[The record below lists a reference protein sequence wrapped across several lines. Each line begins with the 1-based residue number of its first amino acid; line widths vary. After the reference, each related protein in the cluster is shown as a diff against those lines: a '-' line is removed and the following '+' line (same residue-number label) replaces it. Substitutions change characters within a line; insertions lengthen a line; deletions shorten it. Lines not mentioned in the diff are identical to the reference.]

1 MELIIEKQ
9 RLLFNSN
16 TTKDIDFRISQ
27 LKKLRELI
35 ESYES
40 QLNAAIYNDFRKSA
54 FDTYSCETAI
64 LYAEID
70 DAIRHVKQWSKIQ
83 KVKTNLLNFP
93 ARSYIVPEPL
103 GVSLVIGAW
112 NYPYQLS
119 LAPAIA
125 AIAAGNTVVLK
136 PSELPAE
143 TSRIMA
149 KLVNDNFDPAFF
161 VVVEGGITETEQ
173 LLQQR
178 FDKIFFTGS
187 VNVGRIV
194 YQAAAKHLTPITL
207 ELGGK
212 SPALILDD
220 CNLDMCVKR
229 LVWAKYLNAGQTCI
243 APDYVLVSEKLKDK
257 FIETVIREIKKEQFS
272 IENQNYVQI
281 INDKNV
287 QRLSKMIDAN
297 KVVYGGSVDE
307 RNRVIEPT
315 VMSNV
320 SFADAVMEEEIFG
333 PILPVI
339 TYKSVDES
347 IAEIKKREKP
357 LACYVFTES
366 KSLRNKILRE
376 VSFGGGAVNET
387 IMHISNS
394 HMPFGGVGQ
403 SGIGSY
409 HGKYGFQTFSHFKS
423 ILDKPNWFEANVK
436 YFPHSLQKIKLM
448 KLMFKFN

>member
-1 MELIIEKQ
+1 
-9 RLLFNSN
+9 
-16 TTKDIDFRISQ
+16 
-27 LKKLRELI
+27 
-35 ESYES
+35 
-40 QLNAAIYNDFRKSA
+40 
-54 FDTYSCETAI
+54 
-64 LYAEID
+64 
-70 DAIRHVKQWSKIQ
+70 
-83 KVKTNLLNFP
+83 
-93 ARSYIVPEPL
+93 
-103 GVSLVIGAW
+103 
-112 NYPYQLS
+112 
-119 LAPAIA
+119 
-125 AIAAGNTVVLK
+125 
-136 PSELPAE
+136 
-143 TSRIMA
+143 
-149 KLVNDNFDPAFF
+149 
-161 VVVEGGITETEQ
+161 
-173 LLQQR
+173 
-178 FDKIFFTGS
+178 
-187 VNVGRIV
+187 
-194 YQAAAKHLTPITL
+194 
-207 ELGGK
+207 
-212 SPALILDD
+212 
-220 CNLDMCVKR
+220 
-229 LVWAKYLNAGQTCI
+229 
-243 APDYVLVSEKLKDK
+243 
-257 FIETVIREIKKEQFS
+257 
-272 IENQNYVQI
+272 
-281 INDKNV
+281 
-287 QRLSKMIDAN
+287 MIDAN

-339 TYKSVDES
+339 TYKSVDEA